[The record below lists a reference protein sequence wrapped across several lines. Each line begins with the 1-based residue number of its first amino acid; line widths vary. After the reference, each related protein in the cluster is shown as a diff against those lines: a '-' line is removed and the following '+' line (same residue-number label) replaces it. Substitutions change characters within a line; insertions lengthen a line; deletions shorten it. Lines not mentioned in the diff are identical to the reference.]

1 MAQSLGQQLGHRKG
15 ADAACQKDDVEVGDV
30 LRHNGC
36 QQVRRLRL
44 INKLIIIQY
53 DPHRGIKRGIADKV
67 HDFGQ
72 LCHVHGKSQV
82 LKAAAQALVA
92 LFNQAGKPLP
102 EIGNGTAAA

>member
-36 QQVRRLRL
+36 RQVCRLRL

-53 DPHRGIKRGIADKV
+53 NPDRCLKLRVADQV

-72 LCHVHGKSQV
+72 LCHIHGK
-82 LKAAAQALVA
+82 A
-92 LFNQAGKPLP
+92 
-102 EIGNGTAAA
+102 